1 MKIFQVMSFLLL
13 LEFGVDYL
21 ENNLNSHPYFA
32 NAYLFVFLLIG
43 MHFEVRFMSEWWLKE
58 KKHVW

>member
-1 MKIFQVMSFLLL
+1 MKIFHMMSFLFLP
-13 LEFGVDYL
+13 EFGVDYL

-32 NAYLFVFLLIG
+32 NAYLFVFLLTG
-43 MHFEVRFMSEWWLKE
+43 MHFEVRFTSEWWLKE

>member
-1 MKIFQVMSFLLL
+1 MKIFQVMSFLFL

-43 MHFEVRFMSEWWLKE
+43 MHFEVRFTSEW
-58 KKHVW
+58 